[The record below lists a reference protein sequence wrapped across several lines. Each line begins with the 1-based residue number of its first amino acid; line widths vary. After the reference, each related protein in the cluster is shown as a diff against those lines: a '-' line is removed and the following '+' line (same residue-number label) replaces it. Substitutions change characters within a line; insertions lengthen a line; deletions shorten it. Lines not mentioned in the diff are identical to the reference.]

1 MAEKGSVYQ
10 KGGGGTNFEQAVQS
24 AYLAMLLINGSAPIN
39 ISNKIVE
46 IAFQTT
52 NRGFNTDD
60 LLVITES
67 NQGTHQLLFQIKTQL
82 SFTVNNSIFIDV
94 INDFWK
100 DYNSEKFNKKNDY
113 LILVL
118 NGLTND
124 ERNHIKVIL
133 NWAKTH
139 AYADDFISEVERIA
153 IKKEK
158 LNIFREVLIKA
169 NDDNQITD
177 EDLWQFLKC
186 FEVFDYD
193 FGNQNSLDESYIKN
207 LISVSKNK
215 TNPITET
222 EIWSNILSVVSKL
235 NKDGGSVTTKS
246 VRDEEVFFY
255 FDTAKIV
262 PYYDCLER
270 FRQDGLLTLEPIKN
284 KIGDFHLTRLEILE
298 NLIQKVQNNSI
309 TIVTGNAGVGKS
321 ALVKELLTKE
331 NILSEAFIFKAD
343 QFNIS
348 NLSELFSKIGNN
360 ISVEGI
366 FSIIALSKS
375 KIIFID
381 SLERLLEADP
391 DCSFKQLVSLQE
403 KYNDIKIVATS
414 RTYSVDL
421 IVQKFGINKDKLGY
435 ISVPYLDK
443 NELEQIQKNYPIL
456 SPLIK
461 NNQIKSLIQVPKY
474 LDFSLKALETNS
486 GDLDNVSIIELKKI
500 LWNQLVINVHNKT
513 SGMPIKRD
521 KAFISI
527 AVNRAKE
534 MRLFTIPKSDIDEE
548 AVLELEKDNII
559 FQDVND
565 MAYSPS
571 HDILEDWALVKY
583 VARCYDASST
593 TKEFFNQ
600 IGNEPAIR
608 RAFRLWIEENL
619 IEDFSKLNELILNII
634 SDNSFESYWADEA
647 LIAVLK
653 SSNSN
658 NFFIFFKDYLLE
670 TKTRLLTRIM
680 HLLKTACREYIFL
693 TDGSSILNP
702 IGSGWKETIFFISQN
717 IIDLID
723 IRTSILH
730 FITNWNDKIW
740 YNQKEIS
747 FDELNSVKRVVL
759 YFLEQVKNKDDF
771 WHKEVA
777 IFDKTEDL
785 IIILFQLAKIS
796 KLEIHDL
803 IYESLSIDRYERDY
817 KLNGF
822 YKKVINIAL
831 NDRGAI
837 ILSKYLPELL
847 IDTMWKE
854 WKLELEKKKAKI
866 VKESD
871 ISFPLSQLLEN
882 NDELEGDKCWGIKDK
897 SAFFPSGVFRTPIYY
912 LLKYNTE
919 EGISFIIE
927 FLNYSS
933 KFYLESKCRH
943 KNELKEIE
951 LTLSNGKKIKQI
963 GSPEMWIA
971 FRGMSVTH
979 YGIECILMS
988 TEYYLMELAKLKTE
1002 TSRKHIQAI
1011 FNSII
1016 TKSNNVFAMG
1026 VLASITMAYPE
1037 EIGDKFLP
1045 LLTVK
1050 EFYSWDSNR
1059 ALNEQTNTHSE
1070 QLLYSEFENRIAFG
1084 KLEHRTKYFRG
1095 LEDFV
1100 IEYQYRIE
1108 TFNENIQNII
1118 AKMISECKESDV
1130 LWQKKLDEMDFKN
1143 WKKEK
1148 HEEYNGYM
1156 LMPSYSDSVIKFQE
1170 ANKEVENS
1178 QNNTYK
1184 YSNIITNA
1192 YNEPSSITIEVWNEC
1207 YNYFL
1212 NKAYFD
1218 RLFDKP
1224 VHLAVIGLNEF
1235 RYLLNS
1241 EQINWCKTKIQ
1252 NTIVSIIKINLSHSF
1267 NIELEYNIV
1276 EKNLALESFHLLFE
1290 MDLDNQEKLSELIVL
1305 YLYMLS
1311 AHFSDNEKN
1320 QIYKYTRDCVSL
1332 KYPMIHN
1339 RIWYGFLNFSKF
1351 KKEFI
1356 SRHKYYDR
1364 QHVQGL
1370 AEEEYDF
1377 LKKQSEIILP
1387 SKISF
1392 GEINLKDFIMENLI
1406 ITILITPFNTE
1417 NNNFTDYKKEIFEY
1431 IFSILNKEDY
1441 QYLRQS
1447 NELDYRCLL
1456 DFCIYLRD
1464 TFIHNKDNLYRE
1476 LFIGTLKQIYND
1488 EKDNYKKY
1496 KFKFIEDLLKYFILQ
1511 IDALVANT
1519 EDIVLKNYY
1528 TNRFWQLWG
1537 IFYNQAKVSNSKL
1550 LINYLLLGIDWKH
1563 ESKNWIVL
1571 EAKRDFYKNMMNDF
1585 KTIALPSIIKV
1596 LSTIGDKSLLPEGIK
1611 IIVEAI
1617 KIDNNLKFILTYESS
1632 ERLIKRLFLNHIS
1645 KIKSNKKLIEDYI
1658 FILNNMIDLGSSEA
1672 YFYRENVIIYKNMEL
1687 S

>member
-24 AYLAMLLINGSAPIN
+24 AYLTMLIINGSAPIN
-39 ISNKIVE
+39 ISNKIIEV
-46 IAFQTT
+46 AFQTT

-67 NQGTHQLLFQIKTQL
+67 NRGTHQLLFQIKTQL

-100 DYNSEKFNKKNDY
+100 DYNSDIFNKKNDY
-113 LILVL
+113 LVLVL

-139 AYADDFISEVERIA
+139 AYAEDFINEVERIA

-169 NDDNQITD
+169 NDDNEITD

-186 FEVFDYD
+186 FELYDYD

-207 LISVSKNK
+207 LISLSKNK
-215 TNPITET
+215 TNTTTET

-246 VRDEEVFFY
+246 VRNEEVFSY
-255 FDTAKIV
+255 FDANKIV

-284 KIGDFHLTRLEILE
+284 KIGDFHLTRLETIE
-298 NLIQKVQNNSI
+298 KLIQKVQNHSI

-331 NILSEAFIFKAD
+331 NILSDAFIFKAD
-343 QFNIS
+343 QFNVPH
-348 NLSELFSKIGNN
+348 LSELFSKIGNN
-360 ISVEGI
+360 ISVEGV

-391 DCSFKQLVSLQE
+391 DCSFKQLISLQE
-403 KYNDIKIVATS
+403 RYNDIKIIATS

-421 IVQKFGINKDKLGY
+421 IVQKYGIKKDKLGY

-443 NELEQIQKNYPIL
+443 NELEQIQKNYPLL

-474 LDFSLKALETNS
+474 LDFSLKALETNNKN
-486 GDLDNVSIIELKKI
+486 LDNVSIIELKKI
-500 LWNQLVINVHNKT
+500 LWNHLVINIHNKM

-521 KAFISI
+521 KAFMSI

-534 MRLFTIPKSDIDEE
+534 MRLFTIPKPDIDEE

-559 FQDVND
+559 FQDIND

-571 HDILEDWALVKY
+571 HDILEDWALVRY

-593 TKEFFNQ
+593 TKEFFSQ
-600 IGNEPAIR
+600 IGNEPAMR
-608 RAFRLWIEENL
+608 RAFRLWVEENL
-619 IEDFSKLNELILNII
+619 IEDFSKINELILSII

-653 SSNSN
+653 SSNSA

-670 TKTRLLTRIM
+670 TKTKLLTRIM
-680 HLLKTACREYIFL
+680 HLLKTACQEYIFL

-702 IGSGWKETIFFISQN
+702 IGSGWKEAIIFISQN
-717 IIDLID
+717 INNLIL
-723 IRTSILH
+723 IRINLLN
-730 FITNWNDKIW
+730 FIVNWNDKIW
-740 YNQKEIS
+740 YNQKDIS
-747 FDELNSVKRVVL
+747 FEELNSVKKVVL
-759 YFLEQVKNKDDF
+759 YFLEQVQSKDDF

-777 IFDKTEDL
+777 IFNKTEDL
-785 IIILFQLAKIS
+785 IIILLQLAEIS
-796 KLEIHDL
+796 ELEIHDL
-803 IYESLSIDRYERDY
+803 INKSLSFDRYKRDY
-817 KLNGF
+817 ELNGF
-822 YKKVINIAL
+822 YKKVLGRVL

-837 ILSKYLPELL
+837 SLSKQIPELL

-854 WKLELEKKKAKI
+854 WKLEKRKTKI
-866 VKESD
+866 VDDTDKLFS
-871 ISFPLSQLLEN
+871 LNQLFE
-882 NDELEGDKCWGIKDK
+882 DEEELEGDKCWGIKDK

-912 LLKYNTE
+912 LLQHNTE
-919 EGISFIIE
+919 KGITFIID

-933 KFYLESKCRH
+933 KFYLDSKCRY
-943 KNELKEIE
+943 KNDLKEIE
-951 LTLSNGKKIKQI
+951 LTLNNGEKVKQI
-963 GSPEMWIA
+963 GSSEMWVA

-1002 TSRKHIQAI
+1002 IGRKQIQII
-1011 FNSII
+1011 FNQLI
-1016 TKSNNVFAMG
+1016 TKSNNVFFMG

-1037 EIGDKFLP
+1037 EIGDEFLP

-1059 ALNEQTNTHSE
+1059 ALNEQTITHSE
-1070 QLLYSEFENRIAFG
+1070 QLLYPEFENRISFG
-1084 KLEHRTKYFRG
+1084 KLSHRKQYFRG
-1095 LEDFV
+1095 LEDFI
-1100 IEYQYRIE
+1100 IEYQYKIK
-1108 TFNENIQNII
+1108 TYNEKIQNII
-1118 AKMISECKESDV
+1118 SKMLSECKQSDI
-1130 LWQKKLDEMDFKN
+1130 LWLKKLNEIDFKN

-1148 HEEYNGYM
+1148 YDEYNGYM
-1156 LMPSYSDSVIKFQE
+1156 LMPSYSDSVVEFRE
-1170 ANKEVENS
+1170 ANIEAETL
-1178 QNNTYK
+1178 QNNIYK
-1184 YSNIITNA
+1184 YSNIVTNA
-1192 YNEPSSITIEVWNEC
+1192 YNEPASITIEAWNEC

-1212 NKAYFD
+1212 NKGYFD
-1218 RLFDKP
+1218 RFFDKP
-1224 VHLAVIGLNEF
+1224 IHLAVIGLNEL
-1235 RYLLNS
+1235 RHLLDS

-1252 NTIVSIIKINLSHSF
+1252 DTIASIIKIDLSHSF
-1267 NIELEYNIV
+1267 NEELEYNIV
-1276 EKNLALESFHLLFE
+1276 EKKLALESFHLLFE
-1290 MDLDNQEKLSELIVL
+1290 MDLDNQQKLSELIVL

-1320 QIYKYTRDCVSL
+1320 QIYKYTRDCISV
-1332 KYPMIHN
+1332 KYPMIHD

-1356 SRHKYYDR
+1356 SKHKYYDR

-1370 AEEEYDF
+1370 AEEEYNF
-1377 LKKQSEIILP
+1377 LMKQSEIISP

-1392 GEINLKDFIMENLI
+1392 EKINLKDFIMENLI

-1417 NNNFTDYKKEIFEY
+1417 NDNFTDYKKEIFKY

-1447 NELDYRCLL
+1447 NELDYRSLL

-1464 TFIHNKDNLYRE
+1464 TFIHNKDSLYKE
-1476 LFIGTLKQIYND
+1476 LFISTLKQIYNE
-1488 EKDNYKKY
+1488 EKDNYKKH

-1519 EDIVLKNYY
+1519 EDMVLKDYY
-1528 TNRFWQLWG
+1528 TDRFWELWE
-1537 IFYNQAKVSNSKL
+1537 IFYNQAKISNSNL

-1571 EAKRDFYKNMMNDF
+1571 EAKRDFYKNIMNDF
-1585 KTIALPSIIKV
+1585 KANDLSTIIKV

-1611 IIVEAI
+1611 VIVEAI
-1617 KIDNNLKFILTYESS
+1617 KIDNNLKFILIQESS

-1645 KIKSNKKLIEDYI
+1645 KIKSNKKLIEDYT
-1658 FILNNMIDLGSSEA
+1658 FILNNMVALGSSEA
-1672 YFYRENVIIYKNMEL
+1672 YFYRENVIIYKDFN
-1687 S
+1687 